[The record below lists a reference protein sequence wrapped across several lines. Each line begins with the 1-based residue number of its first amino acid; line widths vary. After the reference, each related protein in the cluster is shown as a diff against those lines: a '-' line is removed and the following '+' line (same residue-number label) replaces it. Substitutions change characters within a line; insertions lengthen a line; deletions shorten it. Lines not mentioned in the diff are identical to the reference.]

1 MSDLVL
7 NVLREVQ
14 VRKGFV
20 SEDDL
25 KKISK
30 DLKIPVSRLYGVASF
45 YTMLHT
51 KEQGKNIIELCGS
64 PSCYLNGGWDV
75 EKFLEREVGVEF
87 GQVSKDGKISLF
99 KISCIGCCDKAPA
112 MLLNGKPVFDLT
124 KAKVRELIKKC
135 RSSKRLI
142 WKH

>member
-14 VRKGFV
+14 NRNGFV
-20 SEDDL
+20 SEDAL

-30 DLKIPVSRLYGVASF
+30 DLKIPISRLYGVASF

-51 KEQGKNIIELCGS
+51 KEVGKNIIELCGS
-64 PSCYLNGGWDV
+64 PSCYLNSGWDV

-87 GQVSKDGKISLF
+87 GQSSKDGKISLF
-99 KISCIGCCDKAPA
+99 KTSCIGCCDQSPA
-112 MLLNGKPVFDLT
+112 MLLNGRPVTNLT

-135 RSSKRLI
+135 RLSKRLV
-142 WKH
+142 WKQ

>member
-7 NVLREVQ
+7 NVLRKVQ
-14 VRKGFV
+14 DRNGFV

-30 DLKIPVSRLYGVASF
+30 ELKIPVSQLYGVASF

-51 KEQGKNIIELCGS
+51 KDVGKNIIELCGS
-64 PSCYLNGGWDV
+64 PSCYLNDGWDV
-75 EKFLEREVGVEF
+75 EKFLEKEVGAEF
-87 GQVSKDGKISLF
+87 GQTSRDGKISLF
-99 KISCIGCCDKAPA
+99 KTSCIGCCDQSPA
-112 MLLNGKPVFDLT
+112 LLLNGSPVTNLT

-142 WKH
+142 WKQ